1 MPLIVIAFIIAL
13 GIMFLGGDLQ
23 RQKEAREVDQ
33 SAYLQVK
40 NMVRECPKLE
50 PEVKAM
56 MADNKISNEEFESL
70 QNLRTKVDLKY

>member
-1 MPLIVIAFIIAL
+1 MMSLNITYKHD
-13 GIMFLGGDLQ
+13 MQ
-23 RQKEAREVDQ
+23 RQEIGQ
-33 SAYLQVK
+33 SEYLQVK

-50 PEVKAM
+50 QEVKAM

>member
-23 RQKEAREVDQ
+23 RQKESREIGQ
-33 SAYLQVK
+33 SEYLQVK

-50 PEVKAM
+50 HEVKVM
-56 MADNKISNEEFESL
+56 MDDNKISNEEFESL